1 MAESG
6 QVLAAALAQ
15 EGLASGAGVGQVLAA
30 GVLEV
35 TLEVSAAGAAGR
47 PPQAWRTALGLML
60 EKSIGKRGRSRQWQH
75 ELLPCQ
81 RCLQGKF
88 QAKPEGNAA
97 RTLWWAVHG
106 TGHLCPGPV
115 ILSLLLSPCFGNNR
129 VSAIDGLLSL

>member
-47 PPQAWRTALGLML
+47 PPQAWRAALGLML
-60 EKSIGKRGRSRQWQH
+60 EESIGKRRRSRQWQH
-75 ELLPCQ
+75 EVLPYR

-88 QAKPEGNAA
+88 QAKPEGMLPIHCGGLCMA
-97 RTLWWAVHG
+97 RDIFAPSRSF
-106 TGHLCPGPV
+106 CP
-115 ILSLLLSPCFGNNR
+115 F
-129 VSAIDGLLSL
+129 D